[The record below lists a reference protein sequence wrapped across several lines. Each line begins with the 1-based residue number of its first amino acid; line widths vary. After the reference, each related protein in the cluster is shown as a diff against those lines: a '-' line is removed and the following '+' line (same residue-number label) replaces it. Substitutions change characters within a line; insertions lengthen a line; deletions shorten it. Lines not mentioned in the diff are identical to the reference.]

1 MKKFFLILSLFF
13 VLSVN
18 TQAEIYHGSDIAAA
32 KKQFSQCADVF
43 KNEQK
48 ECPDSWRMKCYS
60 HLMTTNRNAQKC
72 YKKIALNLFEKY
84 YGLSTEEA
92 TEKVDNFSKFIYEQ
106 YLYIF
111 SETDYCKQNNCGV
124 SLYLYS
130 EYTTTEELQ
139 IYVGKIIGSIS
150 SRN

>member
-1 MKKFFLILSLFF
+1 MKKFVLILSLFVF
-13 VLSVN
+13 LGTSAK
-18 TQAEIYHGSDIAAA
+18 AEVYHGIDIDDA
-32 KKQFSQCADVF
+32 KKQFSQCSDMF
-43 KNEQK
+43 EDEQK
-48 ECPDSWRMKCYS
+48 ECLDSWRMKCYS

-92 TEKVDNFSKFIYEQ
+92 TEKVDSFSKFIYEQ

-111 SETDYCKQNNCGV
+111 SETDYCKQNNCGT

-139 IYVGKIIGSIS
+139 TYVGKIIGSIS
-150 SRN
+150 ARN